1 MLEYSKQEK
10 TKAVTEKW
18 RELEERL
25 ARVRREK
32 EKAEA
37 SHDPWRSRKKQV
49 RYIPLLIHI
58 S

>member
-1 MLEYSKQEK
+1 MLEFSKQEK

-18 RELEERL
+18 RELEKRL

-37 SHDPWRSRKKQV
+37 AHDPWRSRKKQV
-49 RYIPLLIHI
+49 CLGHF
-58 S
+58 